1 MQLSPESS
9 RNIIPVVDM
18 AKSGF
23 FFQQMCNNGW
33 EMKLLSVVVPISILS
48 CVFGDLDSSSDTYPC
63 RIEGIDNRLEAIL
76 TQVGPLNLMRYTLSR
91 EEQQEDRA
99 NTSSLVQVV
108 YGRDDEKQKIIK
120 RLLFEGEEACI
131 ENYGNYSVIPV
142 VGQGGIGK
150 TTLAQSVYNDEQVKA
165 HYDVKAWVCVSDVFD
180 VKQITIAIISSATN
194 KNRKFSDLNQ
204 AQEELERLI
213 NQKHFLFVL
222 DDVWSDEYGPWE
234 QLQVPFQAGSRG
246 SRVLIQGKQHA
257 YNTPLLLE
265 KVGGEC
271 GLLKTLAFTSRK
283 EAYTCNLELETLDS
297 TFQQLQCLRFLC
309 MAGKN
314 IYDLPNSIRNHK
326 HLRFLDLSGNTCL
339 EELPRSMSKL
349 CNLQTLLLEGC
360 LDSSELF
367 DMQALT
373 ELRHLNIEVT
383 GMLHEEEMP
392 VGIEKLTNL
401 QTLIPHFF
409 MGRNSGHRICELEN
423 LDCLSGSLI
432 ITDLQY
438 VKRSEDAKKAR
449 LSKKS
454 HLHILEMHW
463 EDARHKGRDI
473 ATEVL
478 NQLEP
483 LESLKE
489 LELNGYMGLAFP
501 TWAFPCLE
509 ELKISSC
516 PLLEGDIPSYLP
528 FLKRLRIV
536 GCDDMKV
543 SLPSCPM
550 LQILKIDTCDELLS
564 IEPVICCS
572 ERVFLCDIASFHGV
586 EGFWVQDVE
595 TLVAVEGSLKAL
607 STSNRNSIEL
617 IDCPKLLS
625 WQPDVYGKLNRLTH
639 VRLRNCNTLAT
650 FMERKFPSSV
660 KHLTI
665 EGYNSIK
672 HVSTLTKGSTCLE
685 ERYIR
690 DCSSLI
696 TVNNLPLT
704 LQVLHIEGVEIE
716 QSAKEWEVHL
726 LTSLKKL
733 EITDAGS
740 CVDSVESI
748 SSDSDSLRLPFSLS
762 DITID

>member
-1 MQLSPESS
+1 M
-9 RNIIPVVDM
+9 IYV
-18 AKSGF
+18 
-23 FFQQMCNNGW
+23 
-33 EMKLLSVVVPISILS
+33 
-48 CVFGDLDSSSDTYPC
+48 
-63 RIEGIDNRLEAIL
+63 
-76 TQVGPLNLMRYTLSR
+76 R

-99 NTSSLVQVV
+99 NTSSLAQVV
-108 YGRDDEKQKIIK
+108 YGRDDEKLKIIK

-234 QLQVPFQAGSRG
+234 QLQFPFQAGSRG

-257 YNTPLLLE
+257 YNT
-265 KVGGEC
+265 
-271 GLLKTLAFTSRK
+271 RK

-297 TFQQLQCLRFLC
+297 TFQQLQCLRVLC
-309 MAGKN
+309 MAGMN
-314 IYDLPNSIRNHK
+314 IYDLPNSIRNLK

-373 ELRHLNIEVT
+373 ELRHLNIEET

-438 VKRSEDAKKAR
+438 VKSEDAEKAR

-454 HLHILEMHW
+454 HLDILEMHW

-473 ATEVL
+473 ATVVL

-501 TWAFPCLE
+501 TWLGNPSFNKMVVTKLIGCSRCKRLPPLGQ
-509 ELKISSC
+509 L
-516 PLLEGDIPSYLP
+516 PLLKEL
-528 FLKRLRIV
+528 V
-536 GCDDMKV
+536 VEDMSGIKT
-543 SLPSCPM
+543 
-550 LQILKIDTCDELLS
+550 IDTCDELLS

-690 DCSSLI
+690 D
-696 TVNNLPLT
+696 
-704 LQVLHIEGVEIE
+704 
-716 QSAKEWEVHL
+716 
-726 LTSLKKL
+726 
-733 EITDAGS
+733 
-740 CVDSVESI
+740 
-748 SSDSDSLRLPFSLS
+748 
-762 DITID
+762 